1 MSFDLRGK
9 DDLVRKLS
17 LMKKSGRAPH
27 SVIFS
32 GEESSGR
39 KTAARYFAALLICD
53 RTHPTQ
59 SGLSS
64 REVSQSREMSP
75 KYSLDG
81 NSPFLTQSG
90 LLVGEDAGG
99 TIVPCGECRHCKRI
113 LSDTHPDF
121 ITPERTGKTQIYTRD
136 TMRAVVA
143 DTAIMPN
150 DTDRK
155 IYFFPDFNNTSADS
169 QNILLKSIEEP
180 PGGVQFIFTVTDPGV
195 LLSTILSRSVIIEVR
210 DLSGEFTKEFN
221 APFFERAKTLANA
234 LSQGNEYAF
243 SVALHETSDTVDSR
257 ARLKRGLSAFCKILR
272 DAAIICETGAVSNPA
287 SPCFEEAAA
296 LARKFPL
303 RRLVLMADIIE
314 EESRK
319 LSYIVNTPL
328 VGAAITAKIFG
339 A

>member
-1 MSFDLRGK
+1 L
-9 DDLVRKLS
+9 
-17 LMKKSGRAPH
+17 
-27 SVIFS
+27 S
-32 GEESSGR
+32 GEDIGGSGGS
-39 KTAARYFAALLICD
+39 AN
-53 RTHPTQ
+53 
-59 SGLSS
+59 S
-64 REVSQSREMSP
+64 
-75 KYSLDG
+75 SLDG
-81 NSPFLTQSG
+81 NLPIMTQSG
-90 LLVGEDAGG
+90 LLSGEDIGG
-99 TIVPCGECRHCKRI
+99 SGGSANSSLNGNSPANSGGIIAPGGIIVPCGECRHCKRI

-136 TMRAVVA
+136 TMRSVVA

-155 IYFFPDFNNTSADS
+155 IYFFPDFDNTAVDS

-195 LLSTILSRSVIIEVR
+195 LLPTILSRSVIIEIR
-210 DLSGEFTKEFN
+210 DVSGEFTNLHN
-221 APFFERAKTLANA
+221 AEFFERAKTLANA

-257 ARLKRGLSAFCKILR
+257 ARLKRGLSALCKILR
-272 DAAIICETGAVSNPA
+272 DAALLCETGTAVNPA
-287 SPCFEEAAA
+287 SPCQNEAAA

-303 RRLVLMADIIE
+303 RRLVRMADIIE

-328 VGAAITAKIFG
+328 VGAAITAKIF
-339 A
+339 AQ